1 MLIHANINVHFHFGS
16 GQQVE
21 KEFEV
26 MSDKLDAAIAAATQN
41 AQEESNELDAILNF
55 IQSSVPQIT
64 AAAVSDAL
72 AANGVAE
79 DQAIAAVTAAEQSV
93 RTKIDGVLAATQAG
107 ATTVVTT
114 APADATTSALAE
126 ATPTDQLGTD
136 QSGATGGA
144 PAV

>member
-1 MLIHANINVHFHFGS
+1 
-16 GQQVE
+16 
-21 KEFEV
+21 